1 MRSFIRALLLATTV
15 VMTVGGC
22 APQNSVVKLY
32 EDTARAPK
40 HYQRLLVVDVAGDHR
55 QQTFFEGEITAKLRQ
70 QQVDAVPSYPKLD
83 TSKGVTQ
90 AEINELA
97 DEINAEAILITHIAS
112 VDTEIDVVKGREQLK
127 STCRRGDPV
136 DYFLYDHDVI
146 AEPDTV
152 KVAHTL
158 VVISNLYD
166 GRSHERVWTIQST
179 CFGKDSLSEVL
190 TEEAN
195 AIVRQLRIDEL
206 IQ

>member
-1 MRSFIRALLLATTV
+1 MRGFVRALVLATIALAV
-15 VMTVGGC
+15 AGGC
-22 APQNSVVKLY
+22 TPQTSVVKLF
-32 EDTARAPK
+32 EDSSRASGSFK
-40 HYQRLLVVDVAGDHR
+40 RLLVVDVSSDHG
-55 QQTFFEGEITAKLRQ
+55 QQTLFESEIVAKLRKE
-70 QQVDAVPSYPKLD
+70 QVDAVPIYTRLD

-90 AEINELA
+90 SEINKVA
-97 DEINAEAILITHIAS
+97 DDVAADGILITHIAS
-112 VDTEIDVVKGREQLK
+112 VDTEIDVVAGQEQLK

-136 DYFLYDHDVI
+136 DYFLYDHDII

-166 GRSHERVWTIQST
+166 GRSRERIWTIQST

-190 TEEAN
+190 AEEAA

-206 IQ
+206 I